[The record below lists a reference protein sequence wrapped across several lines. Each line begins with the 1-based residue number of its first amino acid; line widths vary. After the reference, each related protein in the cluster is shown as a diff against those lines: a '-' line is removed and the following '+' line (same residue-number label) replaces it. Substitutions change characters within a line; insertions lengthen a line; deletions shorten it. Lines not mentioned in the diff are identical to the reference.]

1 MQTCYITFMSQTRAN
16 QLKKI
21 AHQHGISA
29 QVVQTPKE
37 LSHGGCSYSLR
48 CERRY
53 LGNIVSLSQQNKISY
68 SRIFVAFF
76 DTSGKMYFEE
86 Y

>member
-1 MQTCYITFMSQTRAN
+1 MQNCYITFTSQTRAN

-21 AHQHGISA
+21 AHQNGLPA

-37 LSHGGCSYSLR
+37 LSHGGCSYCLR

-53 LGNIVSLSQQNKISY
+53 LGNIILLSQKNKISY

-76 DTSGKMYFEE
+76 DPSGEKYFDE